1 MLKMVPWYIA
11 RRVSRLTNL
20 LWNSGTTNCSLIIIS
35 WKAAKF
41 LRFGA
46 CWAALRFAAS
56 WLLICDMP
64 VELAFD

>member
-35 WKAAKF
+35 WKAARF
-41 LRFGA
+41 LRFGD
-46 CWAALRFAAS
+46 CWAAWTFAAS
-56 WLLICDMP
+56 WLLSCDTP
-64 VELAFD
+64 VVLMLD